1 KLGTHPPAYLQ
12 GHPRSLLLAGVAD
25 LLRRQTD
32 AARQHLDLFLKQA
45 PWHRGARKLL
55 AAIALARNEPANAL
69 RLLEELDP
77 RESGD
82 IEVIVLHG
90 DALVRLGRFRDA
102 CATLERAVGIAPLL
116 RSELF
121 RLLAIELGAGRDI
134 ATLRR
139 LGDASARDP
148 EAVRA

>member
-1 KLGTHPPAYLQ
+1 IERGEFDRAAADLDAAGKATSDDPHAVYLQALMLSHENRMDEARALLIEADRKLATHPPAYLQ

-55 AAIALARNEPANAL
+55 AAIALVRNEPANAL

-90 DALVRLGRFRDA
+90 DAL
-102 CATLERAVGIAPLL
+102 
-116 RSELF
+116 
-121 RLLAIELGAGRDI
+121 
-134 ATLRR
+134 
-139 LGDASARDP
+139 
-148 EAVRA
+148 